1 MTLVVTFNYTCTL
14 RNITKY
20 YNELIQVSS
29 ELSVSDMFNVIC
41 LVQILSYA
49 RFFDRIDDGS
59 IVKKKRTIFLQVFHG
74 LHRTREEE
82 WRIVTRRHRH
92 FTPDHEFH
100 QGRANTPLRE
110 EMSFSAEKHL
120 FQGLMGSC
128 PSPPK
133 NREILDGIFEFEVF
147 FFFIIQDNT
156 VERDVRFSKYLKF
169 VISEISISKSALCRR
184 CVWKRKKGEILIYF
198 FNWKGYD
205 YS

>member
-74 LHRTREEE
+74 LHRTRKEE
-82 WRIVTRRHRH
+82 WWIVTRRHRH

-100 QGRANTPLRE
+100 QGHTLTGGNVIFRGKT
-110 EMSFSAEKHL
+110 SFSGVNGKLPLSSEK
-120 FQGLMGSC
+120 S
-128 PSPPK
+128 
-133 NREILDGIFEFEVF
+133 
-147 FFFIIQDNT
+147 
-156 VERDVRFSKYLKF
+156 
-169 VISEISISKSALCRR
+169 
-184 CVWKRKKGEILIYF
+184 
-198 FNWKGYD
+198 
-205 YS
+205 